1 MSRMFSR
8 GATWA
13 EIQRHCFCDG
23 ASARHNKTLWGMNQ
37 TQSERDTK
45 AHMLVHSVNFTMTLP
60 LSLFPL
66 FPSTPLSLLRSY
78 KLTFILWATV
88 VGLSLCVLAL

>member
-1 MSRMFSR
+1 
-8 GATWA
+8 
-13 EIQRHCFCDG
+13 
-23 ASARHNKTLWGMNQ
+23 MNQ